1 MSKKAAI
8 KSSKREMTYR
18 RRDSRKDSR
27 NDDFELLDI
36 VDLVVER
43 KILEPIQALTKA
55 QGAYMNAILDNIIT
69 FGIGP
74 AGTGK
79 SYVVAGLA
87 ADMLREKKIDRI
99 LLTRPGVE
107 AGEKFGFI
115 PGELEEKYAP
125 YIEPFREIFNER
137 LGRSQVD
144 YLLKHK
150 RICAMPI
157 AFMRGRTFK
166 NCWAILDEAQNTTPG
181 QMKLFLTRIGDNCK
195 VIIDGDIEQ
204 KDIPTQSGLTD
215 AISRLKH
222 TRKVGLV
229 EFTVEDV
236 VRSGI
241 VKDIIKAYSN
251 DNTFANQHE

>member
-1 MSKKAAI
+1 MSRKTAI
-8 KSSKREMTYR
+8 KPSDKDIIYR
-18 RRDSRKDSR
+18 RRDSRKTSK
-27 NDDFELLDI
+27 NDDFSLLDV
-36 VDLVVER
+36 VDLCIER
-43 KILEPIQALTKA
+43 RVLEPIQALTKA
-55 QGAYMNAILDNIIT
+55 QGAYITAILENVIT

-125 YIEPFREIFNER
+125 YIEPFRDIFNER

-144 YLLKHK
+144 YLIKHK
-150 RICAMPI
+150 RICAMPL

-204 KDIPTQSGLTD
+204 KDITTQSGLSD
-215 AISRLKH
+215 AVNKLKD
-222 TRKVGLV
+222 TRKVGIV

-241 VKDIIKAYSN
+241 VKDILSAYS
-251 DNTFANQHE
+251 T

>member
-1 MSKKAAI
+1 MSKKAAMKTSAI
-8 KSSKREMTYR
+8 EMSYR
-18 RRDSRKDSR
+18 RRDNRKISK

-43 KILEPIQALTKA
+43 RVLEPIQALTKT
-55 QGAYMNAILDNIIT
+55 QGAYINAILDNIIT

-79 SYVVAGLA
+79 SYVAAGLA

-99 LLTRPGVE
+99 ILTRPGVE

-125 YIEPFREIFNER
+125 YIEPFRDILNER

-144 YLLKHK
+144 YLIKHK
-150 RICAMPI
+150 RICAMPL

-195 VIIDGDIEQ
+195 VIIDGDLEQ
-204 KDIPTQSGLTD
+204 KDILTQSGLAD
-215 AISRLKH
+215 AVNRLKH
-222 TRKVGLV
+222 TKKVGLI
-229 EFTVEDV
+229 EFTVEDI

-241 VKDIIKAYSN
+241 VKDIIRAYSN
-251 DNTFANQHE
+251 

>member
-1 MSKKAAI
+1 MSRKTAI
-8 KSSKREMTYR
+8 KPSDKDIIYR
-18 RRDSRKDSR
+18 RRDSRKTSK
-27 NDDFELLDI
+27 NDDFSLLDV
-36 VDLVVER
+36 VDLCIER
-43 KILEPIQALTKA
+43 RVLEPIQALTKA
-55 QGAYMNAILDNIIT
+55 QGAYITAILENVIT

-99 LLTRPGVE
+99 ILSRPGVE

-125 YIEPFREIFNER
+125 YIEPFRDIFNER

-144 YLLKHK
+144 YLIKHK
-150 RICAMPI
+150 RICAMPL

-166 NCWAILDEAQNTTPG
+166 NCWAILDEAQNTTPS

-204 KDIPTQSGLTD
+204 KDITTQSGLSD
-215 AISRLKH
+215 AVNKLKN
-222 TRKVGLV
+222 TRKVGIV
-229 EFTVEDV
+229 EFSVEDV

-241 VKDIIKAYSN
+241 VKDILRAYS
-251 DNTFANQHE
+251 A

>member
-1 MSKKAAI
+1 MSKKATM
-8 KSSKREMTYR
+8 KTSEREITYR
-18 RRDSRKDSR
+18 RRDGRKISK
-27 NDDFELLDI
+27 NEDFEVLNI

-43 KILEPIQALTKA
+43 KVLEPLQALTKA
-55 QGAYMNAILDNIIT
+55 QGAYINAILDNVIT

-125 YIEPFREIFNER
+125 YIEPFRDIFNER

-144 YLLKHK
+144 YL
-150 RICAMPI
+150 I
-157 AFMRGRTFK
+157 T
-166 NCWAILDEAQNTTPG
+166 
-181 QMKLFLTRIGDNCK
+181 
-195 VIIDGDIEQ
+195 
-204 KDIPTQSGLTD
+204 
-215 AISRLKH
+215 
-222 TRKVGLV
+222 
-229 EFTVEDV
+229 
-236 VRSGI
+236 
-241 VKDIIKAYSN
+241 
-251 DNTFANQHE
+251 

>member
-1 MSKKAAI
+1 MSRKTAI
-8 KSSKREMTYR
+8 KPSDKDIIYR
-18 RRDSRKDSR
+18 RRDSRKTSK
-27 NDDFELLDI
+27 NDDFSLLDV
-36 VDLVVER
+36 VDLCIER
-43 KILEPIQALTKA
+43 RVLEPIQALTKA
-55 QGAYMNAILDNIIT
+55 QGAYITAILENVIT

-125 YIEPFREIFNER
+125 YIEPFRDIFNER

-144 YLLKHK
+144 YLIKHK
-150 RICAMPI
+150 RICAMPL

-204 KDIPTQSGLTD
+204 KDITTQSGLSD
-215 AISRLKH
+215 AVNKLKD
-222 TRKVGLV
+222 TRKVGIV

-241 VKDIIKAYSN
+241 VKDILRAYS
-251 DNTFANQHE
+251 T

>member
-1 MSKKAAI
+1 MSRKTAI
-8 KSSKREMTYR
+8 KPSDKDIIYR
-18 RRDSRKDSR
+18 RRDSRKTSK
-27 NDDFELLDI
+27 NDDFSLLDV
-36 VDLVVER
+36 VDLCIER
-43 KILEPIQALTKA
+43 RVLEPIQALTKA
-55 QGAYMNAILDNIIT
+55 QGAYITAILENVIT

-99 LLTRPGVE
+99 ILSRPGVE

-125 YIEPFREIFNER
+125 YIEPFRDIFNER

-144 YLLKHK
+144 YLIKHK
-150 RICAMPI
+150 RICAMPL

-204 KDIPTQSGLTD
+204 KDITTQSGLSD
-215 AISRLKH
+215 AVNKLKN
-222 TRKVGLV
+222 TRKVGIV

-241 VKDIIKAYSN
+241 VKDILRAYS
-251 DNTFANQHE
+251 T

>member
-1 MSKKAAI
+1 MSRKTAI
-8 KSSKREMTYR
+8 KPSDKDIIYR
-18 RRDSRKDSR
+18 RRDSRKTSK
-27 NDDFELLDI
+27 NDDFSLLDV
-36 VDLVVER
+36 VDLCIER
-43 KILEPIQALTKA
+43 RVLEPIQALTKA
-55 QGAYMNAILDNIIT
+55 QGAYITSILENVIT

-99 LLTRPGVE
+99 ILSRPGVE

-125 YIEPFREIFNER
+125 YIEPFRDIFNER

-144 YLLKHK
+144 YLIKHK
-150 RICAMPI
+150 RICAMPL

-166 NCWAILDEAQNTTPG
+166 NCWAILDEAQNTTPS

-204 KDIPTQSGLTD
+204 KDITTQSGLSD
-215 AISRLKH
+215 AVNKLKN
-222 TRKVGLV
+222 TRKVGIV
-229 EFTVEDV
+229 EFSVEDV

-241 VKDIIKAYSN
+241 VKDILRAYS
-251 DNTFANQHE
+251 A

>member
-1 MSKKAAI
+1 MSRKTAI
-8 KSSKREMTYR
+8 KPSDKDIIYR
-18 RRDSRKDSR
+18 RRDSRKTSK
-27 NDDFELLDI
+27 NDDFSLLDV
-36 VDLVVER
+36 VDLCIER
-43 KILEPIQALTKA
+43 RVLEPIQALTKA
-55 QGAYMNAILDNIIT
+55 QGAYITAILENVIT

-125 YIEPFREIFNER
+125 YIEPFRDIFNER

-144 YLLKHK
+144 YLIKHK
-150 RICAMPI
+150 RICAMPL

-204 KDIPTQSGLTD
+204 KDITTQSGLSD
-215 AISRLKH
+215 AVNKLKN
-222 TRKVGLV
+222 TRKVGIV

-241 VKDIIKAYSN
+241 VKDILSAYS
-251 DNTFANQHE
+251 T

>member
-1 MSKKAAI
+1 MSRKTAI
-8 KSSKREMTYR
+8 KPSEQDIIYR
-18 RRDSRKDSR
+18 RRDSRKTSK
-27 NDDFELLDI
+27 NDDFSLLDV
-36 VDLVVER
+36 VDLCIER
-43 KILEPIQALTKA
+43 RVLEPIQALTKA
-55 QGAYMNAILDNIIT
+55 QGAYITAILENVIT

-125 YIEPFREIFNER
+125 YIEPFRDIFNER

-144 YLLKHK
+144 YLIKHK
-150 RICAMPI
+150 RICAMPL

-204 KDIPTQSGLTD
+204 KDITTHSGLSD
-215 AISRLKH
+215 AVNKLKD
-222 TRKVGLV
+222 TRKVGIV

-241 VKDIIKAYSN
+241 VKDILRAYS
-251 DNTFANQHE
+251 T

>member
-1 MSKKAAI
+1 MSRKTAI
-8 KSSKREMTYR
+8 KPSEKDIIYR
-18 RRDSRKDSR
+18 RRDSRKTSK
-27 NDDFELLDI
+27 NDDFSLLDV
-36 VDLVVER
+36 VDLCIER
-43 KILEPIQALTKA
+43 RVLEPIQALTKA
-55 QGAYMNAILDNIIT
+55 QGAYITAILENVIT

-125 YIEPFREIFNER
+125 YIEPFRDIFNER

-144 YLLKHK
+144 YLIKHK
-150 RICAMPI
+150 RICAMPL

-204 KDIPTQSGLTD
+204 KDITTQSGLSD
-215 AISRLKH
+215 AVNKLKN
-222 TRKVGLV
+222 TRKVGIV

-241 VKDIIKAYSN
+241 VKDILRAYS
-251 DNTFANQHE
+251 T

>member
-1 MSKKAAI
+1 MSKKATM
-8 KSSKREMTYR
+8 KTSEREMTYR
-18 RRDSRKDSR
+18 RREGRKVSK

-43 KILEPIQALTKA
+43 KVLEPIQALTKA
-55 QGAYMNAILDNIIT
+55 QGAYINAILDNVIT

-144 YLLKHK
+144 YLIKHK

-204 KDIPTQSGLTD
+204 KDIPNQSGLSD
-215 AISRLKH
+215 AVSRLKH
-222 TRKVGLV
+222 TRKVGIV

-241 VKDIIKAYSN
+241 VKDVIKAYSS
-251 DNTFANQHE
+251 ECK

>member
-1 MSKKAAI
+1 MSRKTAI
-8 KSSKREMTYR
+8 KPSDKDIIYR
-18 RRDSRKDSR
+18 RRDSRKTSK
-27 NDDFELLDI
+27 NDDFSLLDV
-36 VDLVVER
+36 VDLCIER
-43 KILEPIQALTKA
+43 RVLEPIQALTKV
-55 QGAYMNAILDNIIT
+55 QGAYITAILENVIT

-99 LLTRPGVE
+99 ILSRPGVE

-125 YIEPFREIFNER
+125 YIEPFRDIFNER

-144 YLLKHK
+144 YLIKHK
-150 RICAMPI
+150 RICAMPL

-166 NCWAILDEAQNTTPG
+166 NCWAILDEAQNTTPS

-204 KDIPTQSGLTD
+204 KDITTQSGLSD
-215 AISRLKH
+215 AVNKLKN
-222 TRKVGLV
+222 TRKVGIV
-229 EFTVEDV
+229 EFSVEDV

-241 VKDIIKAYSN
+241 VKDILRAYS
-251 DNTFANQHE
+251 A

>member
-1 MSKKAAI
+1 MSRKTAI
-8 KSSKREMTYR
+8 KPSEQDIIYR
-18 RRDSRKDSR
+18 RSDSRKTSK
-27 NDDFELLDI
+27 NDDFSLLDV
-36 VDLVVER
+36 VDLCIER
-43 KILEPIQALTKA
+43 RVLEPIQALTKA
-55 QGAYMNAILDNIIT
+55 QGAYITAILENVIT

-125 YIEPFREIFNER
+125 YIEPFRDIFNER

-144 YLLKHK
+144 YLIKHK
-150 RICAMPI
+150 RICAMPL

-204 KDIPTQSGLTD
+204 KDITTQSGLSD
-215 AISRLKH
+215 AVNKLKD
-222 TRKVGLV
+222 TRKVGIV

-241 VKDIIKAYSN
+241 VKDILRAYS
-251 DNTFANQHE
+251 T

>member
-1 MSKKAAI
+1 MSRKTAI
-8 KSSKREMTYR
+8 KPSEQDIIYR
-18 RRDSRKDSR
+18 RRDSRKTSK
-27 NDDFELLDI
+27 NDDFSLLDV
-36 VDLVVER
+36 VDLCIER
-43 KILEPIQALTKA
+43 RVLEPIQALTKA
-55 QGAYMNAILDNIIT
+55 QGAYITAILENVIT

-87 ADMLREKKIDRI
+87 TDMLREKKIDRI

-125 YIEPFREIFNER
+125 YIEPFRDIFNER

-144 YLLKHK
+144 YLIKHK
-150 RICAMPI
+150 RICAMPL

-204 KDIPTQSGLTD
+204 KDITTQSGLSD
-215 AISRLKH
+215 AVNKLKD
-222 TRKVGLV
+222 TRKVGIV

-241 VKDIIKAYSN
+241 VKDILRAYS
-251 DNTFANQHE
+251 T

>member
-1 MSKKAAI
+1 MSRKTAI
-8 KSSKREMTYR
+8 KPSDKDIIYR
-18 RRDSRKDSR
+18 RRDSRKTSK
-27 NDDFELLDI
+27 NDDFSLLDV
-36 VDLVVER
+36 VDLCIER
-43 KILEPIQALTKA
+43 RVLEPIQALTKA
-55 QGAYMNAILDNIIT
+55 QGAYITAILENVIT

-125 YIEPFREIFNER
+125 YIEPFRDIFNER

-144 YLLKHK
+144 YLIKHK
-150 RICAMPI
+150 RICAMPL

-204 KDIPTQSGLTD
+204 KDITTQSGLSD
-215 AISRLKH
+215 AVNKLKN
-222 TRKVGLV
+222 TRKVGIV

-241 VKDIIKAYSN
+241 VKDILRAYS
-251 DNTFANQHE
+251 T

>member
-1 MSKKAAI
+1 MSKKAAM
-8 KSSKREMTYR
+8 KTSEREMSYR
-18 RRDSRKDSR
+18 RRDNRKITK

-36 VDLVVER
+36 VDLVIER
-43 KILEPIQALTKA
+43 RVLEPVQALTKA
-55 QGAYMNAILDNIIT
+55 QGSYIKAILDNIIT

-79 SYVVAGLA
+79 SYVAAGLA

-99 LLTRPGVE
+99 ILTRPGVE

-125 YIEPFREIFNER
+125 YIEPFRDILNER

-144 YLLKHK
+144 YLIKHK
-150 RICAMPI
+150 RICAMPL

-195 VIIDGDIEQ
+195 VIIDGDLEQ
-204 KDIPTQSGLTD
+204 KDIPSQSGLPMPLT
-215 AISRLKH
+215 
-222 TRKVGLV
+222 GLN
-229 EFTVEDV
+229 
-236 VRSGI
+236 I
-241 VKDIIKAYSN
+241 PKK
-251 DNTFANQHE
+251 

>member
-1 MSKKAAI
+1 MSKKATM
-8 KSSKREMTYR
+8 KTSEREMTYR
-18 RRDSRKDSR
+18 RREGRKVSK

-43 KILEPIQALTKA
+43 KVLEPIQALTKA
-55 QGAYMNAILDNIIT
+55 QGAYINAILDNVIT

-144 YLLKHK
+144 YLIKHK

-204 KDIPTQSGLTD
+204 KDIPTQSGLSD
-215 AISRLKH
+215 AVSRLKH
-222 TRKVGLV
+222 TRKVGIV

-241 VKDIIKAYSN
+241 VKDIIKAYSS
-251 DNTFANQHE
+251 

>member
-1 MSKKAAI
+1 MSKKATM
-8 KSSKREMTYR
+8 KTSEREIIYR
-18 RRDSRKDSR
+18 RRDGRKIIK
-27 NDDFELLDI
+27 NEDFEVLNI

-43 KILEPIQALTKA
+43 KVLEPLQALTKA
-55 QGAYMNAILDNIIT
+55 QGAYINAILDNVIT

-125 YIEPFREIFNER
+125 YIEPFRDIFNER

-144 YLLKHK
+144 YLIKHK

-166 NCWAILDEAQNTTPG
+166 NCWAILDEAQNTTPS

-204 KDIPTQSGLTD
+204 KDISTQSGLSD
-215 AISRLKH
+215 AVSRLKH
-222 TRKVGLV
+222 TKKVGIV
-229 EFTVEDV
+229 EFTVDDV

-241 VKDIIKAYSN
+241 VKDIIRAYSN
-251 DNTFANQHE
+251 

>member
-1 MSKKAAI
+1 M
-8 KSSKREMTYR
+8 
-18 RRDSRKDSR
+18 
-27 NDDFELLDI
+27 LDV
-36 VDLVVER
+36 VDLCIER
-43 KILEPIQALTKA
+43 RVLEPIQALTKA
-55 QGAYMNAILDNIIT
+55 QGAYITAILENVIT

-125 YIEPFREIFNER
+125 YIEPFRDIFNER

-144 YLLKHK
+144 YLIKHK
-150 RICAMPI
+150 RICAMPL

-204 KDIPTQSGLTD
+204 KDITTQSGLSD
-215 AISRLKH
+215 AVNKLKD
-222 TRKVGLV
+222 TRKVGIV

-241 VKDIIKAYSN
+241 VKDILRAYS
-251 DNTFANQHE
+251 T

>member
-1 MSKKAAI
+1 MSRKTAI
-8 KSSKREMTYR
+8 KPSDKDIIYR
-18 RRDSRKDSR
+18 RRDSRKTSK
-27 NDDFELLDI
+27 NDDFSLLDV
-36 VDLVVER
+36 VDLCIER
-43 KILEPIQALTKA
+43 RVLEPIQALTKA
-55 QGAYMNAILDNIIT
+55 QGAYITAILKNVIT

-125 YIEPFREIFNER
+125 YIEPFRDIFNER

-144 YLLKHK
+144 YLIKHK
-150 RICAMPI
+150 RICAMPL

-204 KDIPTQSGLTD
+204 KDITTQSGLSD
-215 AISRLKH
+215 AVNKLKD
-222 TRKVGLV
+222 TRKVGIV

-241 VKDIIKAYSN
+241 VKDILRAYS
-251 DNTFANQHE
+251 T